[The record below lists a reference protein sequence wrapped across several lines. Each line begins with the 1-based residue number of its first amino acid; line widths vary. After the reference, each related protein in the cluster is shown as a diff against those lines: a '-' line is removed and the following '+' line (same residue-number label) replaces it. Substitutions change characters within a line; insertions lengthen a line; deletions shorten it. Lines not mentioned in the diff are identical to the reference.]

1 MTREKHHPSLR
12 TLANILLWLWL
23 MMILNLTVRSTPPV
37 SLRNSAG
44 VNQLNKKIIDSGV
57 HVYWFIAADPRAPE
71 SSIHHDK

>member
-1 MTREKHHPSLR
+1 
-12 TLANILLWLWL
+12 

-37 SLRNSAG
+37 SLRSFAG
-44 VNQLNKKIIDSGV
+44 VGQLNNKIIDSGV